1 MRTLIKD
8 DVEIKVFFDS
18 FEENFIA
25 TVSDKSFYSYSY
37 SQVINEVNDYVKHKN
52 SPLTENQKALKQ
64 EAEQMVVDAIMSC
77 TSSFDFEYRRIVLK
91 RNNKNIFY
99 LNFNHREL
107 KCSLKDIV
115 YPLTSIYNIDS
126 DKAER
131 LIGDVFYKQFG
142 IYLSVSGT
150 LM

>member
-1 MRTLIKD
+1 MNILIKD
-8 DVEIKVFFDS
+8 DGETKIFFDP

-37 SQVINEVNDYVKHKN
+37 IQVINEANDYVKHKN
-52 SPLTENQKALKQ
+52 SLLTEKQKSLKQ
-64 EAEQMVVDAIMSC
+64 EAEQMIVDTIMSC
-77 TSSFDFEYRRIVLK
+77 TSSFDFEYHRIVLK

-115 YPLTSIYNIDS
+115 YPLLSIYNIDT